1 MDIRPIKTDDDHKTA
16 LAAIERLMSSEPGT
30 ADGDQLDVLVTLVEA
45 FERKHFLLDYP
56 DPIDAIKFE
65 MERRGLTIR
74 DLEPMIGRKNRVY
87 EVLARKRQLTMSMI
101 RRLHRELGIPA
112 ECLLGRPAAAKSE

>member
-1 MDIRPIKTDDDHKTA
+1 MEIRPIKTDQDHADA
-16 LAAIERLMSSEPGT
+16 LSEIEHLMFAEAGTPEGDRLEI
-30 ADGDQLDVLVTLVEA
+30 LVTLVEA
-45 FERKHFLLDYP
+45 FERKHHLLDYP

-65 MERRGLTIR
+65 MERRGLTVQ

-87 EVLARKRQLTMSMI
+87 EVLSHKRQLTVGMI

-112 ECLLGRPAAAKSE
+112 ECLLGEPAAA